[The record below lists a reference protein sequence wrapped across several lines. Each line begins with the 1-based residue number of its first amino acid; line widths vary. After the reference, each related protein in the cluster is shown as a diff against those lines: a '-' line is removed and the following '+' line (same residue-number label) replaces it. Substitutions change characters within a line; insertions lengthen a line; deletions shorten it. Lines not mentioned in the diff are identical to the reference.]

1 MRNVI
6 LKVLFL
12 FYHYYDKGSTKG
24 IAYFSSIMALVGIM
38 AINTLF
44 VLIILGVIDCL
55 PMEENHRWKNYLL
68 VAILYVLPLYFL
80 IGSKCKKTDV
90 LKVKLKKSL
99 RFNYFLLV
107 TYIIFSVALLI
118 AAILLRN

>member
-1 MRNVI
+1 MKNVI
-6 LKVLFL
+6 LKMLFL
-12 FYHYYDKGSTKG
+12 FYHYYDKGSTRG

-44 VLIILGVIDCL
+44 VLVILGVIDYL
-55 PMEENHRWKNYLL
+55 PMKENHRWQNYLL
-68 VAILYVLPLYFL
+68 VVILYVLPLYFL
-80 IGSKCKKTDV
+80 ISSKCKKTDV

-107 TYIIFSVALLI
+107 AYIIFSVALLI
-118 AAILLRN
+118 AAILLKN